1 MIGDDD
7 DDIAWSSLAKK
18 WEQEEKIRPRLGP
31 ALASADKEGVDLGF
45 GYTATSAVARYPAA
59 AS

>member
-45 GYTATSAVARYPAA
+45 GYTATSAVA
-59 AS
+59 